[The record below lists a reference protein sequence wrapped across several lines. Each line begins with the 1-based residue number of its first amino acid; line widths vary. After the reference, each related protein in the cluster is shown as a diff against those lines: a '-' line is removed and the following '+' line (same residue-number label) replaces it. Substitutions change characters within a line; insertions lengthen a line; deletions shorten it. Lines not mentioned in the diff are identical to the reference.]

1 METLALA
8 LLLAAL
14 GLVDAHRANV
24 PVYSYQDDPFLH
36 VTTAKTDTTMSF
48 EVLQY
53 NLFGRPYEVSRDGQ
67 SERLAKVPESLIQ
80 ISQTIDAVTFAEAD
94 LKTEREAMLAQ
105 FHKHGFQYAT
115 SILHDPD
122 PFTSLL
128 NGGVMIVSKWP
139 IIREAQHVYRGACH
153 YSDCLAAKGVK
164 YARLLKTVDGK
175 SKVFNVFATH
185 MQAWSTPE
193 GRADR
198 IQQAQQMRHFIDAMG
213 IPHHEPLIFAGDF
226 NVDNHTFG
234 DEVAHLVDLLGAHAP
249 QLTGEQLFT
258 SDPHTNLL
266 VGRDGAAISN
276 KCSAQYVH
284 NWGPEKV

>member
-1 METLALA
+1 
-8 LLLAAL
+8 
-14 GLVDAHRANV
+14 
-24 PVYSYQDDPFLH
+24 
-36 VTTAKTDTTMSF
+36 
-48 EVLQY
+48 
-53 NLFGRPYEVSRDGQ
+53 
-67 SERLAKVPESLIQ
+67 
-80 ISQTIDAVTFAEAD
+80 
-94 LKTEREAMLAQ
+94 MLEE

-164 YARLLKTVDGK
+164 YARLLKTINGK
-175 SKVFNVFATH
+175 SKIFNVFATH

-198 IQQAQQMRHFIDAMG
+198 IQQAQQMRHFVDAMS

-234 DEVAHLVDLLGAHAP
+234 DEVAHLVELLGAQEP
-249 QLTGEQLFT
+249 QQIGKQLFT
-258 SDPHTNLL
+258 SEYVDALL
-266 VGRDGAAISN
+266 RGGL
-276 KCSAQYVH
+276 
-284 NWGPEKV
+284 KV